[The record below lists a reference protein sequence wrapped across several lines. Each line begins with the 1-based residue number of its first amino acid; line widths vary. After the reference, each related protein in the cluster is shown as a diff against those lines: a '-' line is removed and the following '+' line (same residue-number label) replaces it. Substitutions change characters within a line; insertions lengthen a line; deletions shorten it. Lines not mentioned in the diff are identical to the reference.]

1 MITPYLRPPA
11 LPGRFFWPRPV
22 RSSPAS
28 IRRERRLKV
37 CETRRP
43 ACNDIAQHAE
53 YQYASQVSLPPESF
67 VKDAHDMP
75 GHLAR
80 RFQQIAVAVFLAEIE
95 EAGYD
100 LTPVQYAALA
110 AVSANHGIDQVTLA
124 GLIAYDRTTITGVVD
139 RLVQKGLVA
148 RHESSRDRRA
158 RELKI
163 TDAGRRTL
171 RSVTPAVEAAQ
182 RILLRGLTEK
192 EAKELVRLLQKAIA
206 AGNELSRAP
215 LRDAATG

>member
-1 MITPYLRPPA
+1 MTCPDTWHAASSRSPWPYSWPKSRGQVTTLRP
-11 LPGRFFWPRPV
+11 F
-22 RSSPAS
+22 ST
-28 IRRERRLKV
+28 RRL
-37 CETRRP
+37 RP
-43 ACNDIAQHAE
+43 
-53 YQYASQVSLPPESF
+53 
-67 VKDAHDMP
+67 
-75 GHLAR
+75 
-80 RFQQIAVAVFLAEIE
+80 
-95 EAGYD
+95 
-100 LTPVQYAALA
+100 
-110 AVSANHGIDQVTLA
+110 SAPTGIDQVTLA
-124 GLIAYDRTTITGVVD
+124 GLIAYDRTTITGVID

-171 RSVTPAVEAAQ
+171 RGVTPAVEAAQ

-192 EAKELVRLLQKAIA
+192 EAKELMRLLQKAIA